1 MFKHHVIESI
11 VARYN
16 ASYADAIE
24 IANTLSEEIEDL
36 RQQHQR
42 AGETPDQSIRA
53 IADLLAE
60 YFGIWT
66 TFDPKGDD
74 DRPMAA

>member
-60 YFGIWT
+60 G